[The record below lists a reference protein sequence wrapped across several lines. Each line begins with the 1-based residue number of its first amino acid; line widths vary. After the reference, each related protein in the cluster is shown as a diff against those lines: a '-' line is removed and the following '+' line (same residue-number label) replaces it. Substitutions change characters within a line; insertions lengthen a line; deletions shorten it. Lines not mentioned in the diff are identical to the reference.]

1 MATHLAKGVLF
12 MRGSWFNR
20 AARPVLIVAA
30 GLVVL
35 APAAALAAAA
45 DAPNAV
51 SEVLVTAQKR
61 TEKLNDVPESVTAV
75 GGDKLDVIRS
85 SGGDIRVLSARV
97 PSLVLESSFGR
108 TFPRPYIRGLGNT
121 DFDLNASQPVSF
133 VYDDVV
139 LENPILKGFPLF
151 DIDQVEV
158 LRGPQGTLF
167 GRNTPAGV
175 LKFDSVKPGKE
186 VGGYGEV
193 SYATYGTINAEGA
206 VGGPI
211 VGDVLSGRIS
221 GLYQHRDDW
230 IDNTFT
236 KKNNVEGGYDE
247 IAFRGQ
253 LLFTPSSE
261 FSALLN
267 FHHLDLN
274 GTPQIF
280 RANIIQPG
288 SNDFSSN
295 YKRDQIAQ
303 DAEPRDTQKVQE
315 SGASLKLTYD
325 LGGPV
330 VTSITGYEHVK
341 VYSRGDIDGGF
352 GGAFAGVPSGPGF
365 LPFPSESADGM
376 PYHAQWSEELRVA
389 GTHGPLTYTVGAF
402 YFFEDVKI
410 NSFDYN
416 TLAGG
421 VEDGF
426 AYQHQK
432 TTSWALFANGDW
444 KVSDQWKVGGGLRYS
459 NDKKDFVAEQL
470 ISPIGLPPTG
480 KLITSPTSDEVSFN
494 VNTTYE
500 VAPDANL
507 YGRIARGYRAPSIQG
522 RLLFGSSL
530 SVAGK
535 ETEMSY
541 EAGVKGTAFERRLR
555 YDADVYYYRAD
566 NLQVTAVGGGA
577 NFNRLL
583 NAKHANGYGFEFN
596 GEAAPV
602 DHLMLTAG
610 LSYNHTEIDDPNL
623 TTAPCGAVVGCTVL
637 NPPGALPGTV
647 NINGNPLPNAPE
659 WVANFTARYA
669 IPYGDG
675 EFFAY
680 TDWAYRSK
688 VYFFLYKSAEYSSDH
703 LIEGGLRIG
712 YKHGNGDWEAAIYA
726 RNILDENALE
736 GGIDFDNLT
745 GFVNDPRTVG
755 VELKAKF

>member
-1 MATHLAKGVLF
+1 

-20 AARPVLIVAA
+20 AARPALILAA

-35 APAAALAAAA
+35 APAAALAAEAT
-45 DAPNAV
+45 APEV
-51 SEVLVTAQKR
+51 SEVLVTAQKK
-61 TEKLNDVPESVTAV
+61 TEKLNDVPESVTAI
-75 GGDKLDVIRS
+75 GGEKLDVIRS

-175 LKFDSVKPGKE
+175 LKFDSVKPGKSFS
-186 VGGYGEV
+186 GYGDI
-193 SYATYGTINAEGA
+193 SYATYGTINAEAA

-211 VGDVLSGRIS
+211 AGDVLSGRLS
-221 GLYQHRDDW
+221 VLYQHRDDW
-230 IDNTFT
+230 IHNTVT
-236 KKNNVEGGYDE
+236 KSDTGGYDE
-247 IAFRGQ
+247 TAFRGQ
-253 LLFTPSSE
+253 LLYTPTAE

-267 FHHLDLN
+267 VHHLDVD

-280 RANIIQPG
+280 RANVIKPG
-288 SNDFSSN
+288 TNDFSSF
-295 YKRDQIAQ
+295 YKRDQISQ
-303 DAEPRDTQKVQE
+303 DAGGRATQKIQE
-315 SGASLKLTYD
+315 SGANVKLTYD

-330 VTSITGYEHVK
+330 LTSITGYEHVK

-352 GGAFAGVPSGPGF
+352 GASFAPPSGPGF
-365 LPFPSESADGM
+365 IPFPSESADGL
-376 PYHAQWSEELRVA
+376 PYHAQWSEELRLA
-389 GTHGPLTYTVGAF
+389 GTHGDLSYTVGGF

-410 NSFDYN
+410 TSFDYN

-421 VEDGF
+421 KMDGF

-444 KVSDQWKVGGGLRYS
+444 KISDQWKVGGGLRYS
-459 NDKKDFVAEQL
+459 NDQKDFVAQQL
-470 ISPIGLPPTG
+470 ISPIGLPPTA
-480 KLITSPTSDEVSFN
+480 KLTTSPSSDEVSFN
-494 VNTTYE
+494 LDTTYQ
-500 VAPDANL
+500 VAPETNL
-507 YGRIARGYRAPSIQG
+507 YARAAKGYRAPSIQG
-522 RLLFGSSL
+522 RLLFGSTL
-530 SVAGK
+530 SVANK

-566 NLQVTAVGGGA
+566 NLQLTAVGGGA
-577 NFNRLL
+577 NFNRLI

-596 GEAAPV
+596 GEAVPV
-602 DHLMLTAG
+602 EHLNLTAG

-623 TTAPCGAVVGCTVL
+623 ATAPCGSGCKVL
-637 NPPGALPGTV
+637 DPAGALPGTV

-688 VYFFLYKSAEYSSDH
+688 VYFLLYRSAEYSSDH

-712 YKHGNGDWEAAIYA
+712 YKHGAGDWEAAIYA
-726 RNILDENALE
+726 RNILDEDALE

-745 GFVNDPRTVG
+745 GFVNDPRTIG